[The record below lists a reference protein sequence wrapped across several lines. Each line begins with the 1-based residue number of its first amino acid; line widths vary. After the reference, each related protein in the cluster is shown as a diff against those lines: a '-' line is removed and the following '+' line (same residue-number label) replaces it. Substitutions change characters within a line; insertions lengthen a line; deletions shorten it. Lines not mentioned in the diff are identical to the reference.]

1 MRVTEEGMTRRGTAL
16 IAACALGLGLVAVAP
31 PAGAATT
38 KFTSC
43 AKMLKVYPHG
53 ISKSTAAA
61 NRAVRNGQYRPAVRP
76 TVYAN
81 SYKTLDR
88 DKDGS
93 MCEQPR

>member
-1 MRVTEEGMTRRGTAL
+1 MADTTGRGTAL
-16 IAACALGLGLVAVAP
+16 IATCSLVLGMVAVAP
-31 PAGAATT
+31 PANATTT
-38 KFTSC
+38 KFTIC

-53 ISKSTAAA
+53 ISKSKAAA
-61 NRAVRNGQYRPAVRP
+61 NRAVNNGQYRPAVRP
-76 TVYAN
+76 GAYDD

>member
-1 MRVTEEGMTRRGTAL
+1 MEGMTRRGTAL
-16 IAACALGLGLVAVAP
+16 IAACALGFGMVAVAP
-31 PAGAATT
+31 PASATAT

-43 AKMLKVYPHG
+43 EKMLKVYPQG
-53 ISKSTAAA
+53 ISKSKAAA
-61 NRAVRNGQYRPAVRP
+61 NRAVRNGQQRPAVRP
-76 TVYAN
+76 TVYED